1 MTFFGKILTVA
12 ILLMSV
18 FYMGF
23 ALLVYSTHKDWKTE
37 ATNLQQ
43 QLAAE
48 KNRVSQLAAQLDA
61 LDNQLTAEQARRAFQ
76 IAKLETELDE
86 KRKDYDAVVRTE
98 QQLQQEN
105 RELNATLQITQTN
118 ISRVS
123 DENEELRSSVLA
135 TQQDRDAVFK
145 DVVEKTD
152 RLHDLQGDL
161 ARLQE
166 RRQQLLEDLA
176 RHTEALGILGK
187 SADEVLLTNAPPT
200 VFGEISAIGR
210 ARKDIEVNIGK
221 DDGLQVGHTIHIYRG
236 GRYVGRAEVV
246 NAYPRRAVARMLDI
260 YKRSQPQKGDQV
272 ATRLS

>member
-145 DVVEKTD
+145 SAV
-152 RLHDLQGDL
+152 RSSG
-161 ARLQE
+161 
-166 RRQQLLEDLA
+166 
-176 RHTEALGILGK
+176 GIPNRPKRTWLRSKKCG
-187 SADEVLLTNAPPT
+187 S
-200 VFGEISAIGR
+200 IS
-210 ARKDIEVNIGK
+210 
-221 DDGLQVGHTIHIYRG
+221 
-236 GRYVGRAEVV
+236 
-246 NAYPRRAVARMLDI
+246 
-260 YKRSQPQKGDQV
+260 
-272 ATRLS
+272 